1 MHVGDPEEASGSWL
15 LSIPA
20 LVTVAILGVN
30 QLMEDCFL
38 FVSPLLFVFQINKIK
53 QPALI
58 NSPYTCLECME
69 TARLK
74 TPVLTRAAGQSNA
87 LPPGLVEIGDD
98 VRDDPDSLCLCNMNH
113 ISGRER
119 SAMCKDKRILI
130 VLMLQTRKKG
140 HVRAGTL
147 PQVHREDKW
156 GMCVPI
162 QVCSLGPSAGCPQ
175 HIADCTP

>member
-1 MHVGDPEEASGSWL
+1 MGPCMHVGDPEEASGSWL

-119 SAMCKDKRILI
+119 SAMCKDNVFLSSSCCRPGRRVMYRQAHSLKCTGKTNGGCVCRSRS
-130 VLMLQTRKKG
+130 VAWAPLQG
-140 HVRAGTL
+140 
-147 PQVHREDKW
+147 
-156 GMCVPI
+156 VP
-162 QVCSLGPSAGCPQ
+162 S
-175 HIADCTP
+175 T